1 MSTIEQSDTS
11 DVYAAFCGAINE
23 ENVKMLIG
31 CLTAATVKKKN
42 VHLLFQS
49 SGGSVGDGICLYSF
63 FKTLPV
69 GLTIYNVGS
78 IGSIAV
84 IAYLGG
90 NRRITSPRAV
100 FMIHRSTIKSTGH
113 LPLTVMKGIVRSL
126 TLDDERIECILKD
139 QIVLPVG
146 QEWSHLD
153 DYDFF
158 FSGKE
163 AVEIGLAH
171 ELGEFSPPAG
181 TSVYQFFSN
190 EKPTP

>member
-1 MSTIEQSDTS
+1 PANFFSECLPC
-11 DVYAAFCGAINE
+11 CGAVSRLTLGKTQADTPDVLSSSVIRIDPIFGTE
-23 ENVKMLIG
+23 IGGGML
-31 CLTAATVKKKN
+31 
-42 VHLLFQS
+42 Q
-49 SGGSVGDGICLYSF
+49 YSF

-153 DYDFF
+153 DYDF
-158 FSGKE
+158 
-163 AVEIGLAH
+163 
-171 ELGEFSPPAG
+171 
-181 TSVYQFFSN
+181 
-190 EKPTP
+190 